1 MPITRNKLYAFM
13 GIACSAGYGWL
24 YYNYTSYL
32 NSNGFTVCIFK
43 NVAGIPCPSC
53 GSTRAVESIL
63 HGNVIE
69 SLLWNPFGV
78 LLIIGFAITPIW
90 LLKDIVKKDNSLY
103 RFYQYIDAI
112 FKRKKYAI
120 PAIVLVLLN
129 WAWNIYK
136 DV

>member
-13 GIACSAGYGWL
+13 GIACLAGYGWL
-24 YYNYTSYL
+24 YSNYTTY
-32 NSNGFTVCIFK
+32 F
-43 NVAGIPCPSC
+43 

-69 SLLWNPFGV
+69 SLLWNPFGL
-78 LLIIGFAITPIW
+78 LLIIGLAVTPIW

-103 RFYQYIDAI
+103 RFYQYIDVI
-112 FKRKKYAI
+112 FKQKKYAI

>member
-1 MPITRNKLYAFM
+1 M
-13 GIACSAGYGWL
+13 GIACLAGYGWL
-24 YYNYTSYL
+24 YYNYTTYL

-53 GSTRAVESIL
+53 GSTRAVEPIL
-63 HGNVIE
+63 HGNIIE
-69 SLLWNPFGV
+69 SLLWNPFGL
-78 LLIIGFAITPIW
+78 LLIIGLAITPIW

-103 RFYQYIDAI
+103 RFYQYIDVI
-112 FKRKKYAI
+112 FKKKKYAI
-120 PAIVLVLLN
+120 PAIILVLLN